1 MTDEKTKAKSG
12 VTVSKEAVF
21 IGDFVF
27 KFQGNLIKQYMER
40 KDACNG
46 DVTEYEQTA
55 KELMA
60 KHYAFYGQFQKE
72 NKYVKRGSILW
83 CSGGS
88 KMSAFDILNDHGV
101 EKAGSPI
108 GICTDCKANQNI
120 DTFGSCKK
128 PTPEG
133 YPERPAVIPT
143 VKSQFP
149 FIMHKCIPM
158 LNGSWSKTKSSK
170 IKIWDESAGK
180 YVDAITT
187 GDFLT
192 CFYGGI
198 IEIVEVPTVNGTK
211 GQGKEYV
218 TAYQLSAM
226 GWIGVTDSMVKDL
239 NRVLFKYEIN
249 TIERIRHFLAQVQHE
264 SGNGKTLIEQ
274 YNGNSPE
281 SYFSNRDFRP
291 EYEHTH
297 AGDGARYRGAGYMQ
311 LTWKITYRS
320 FSEYVEDNRIVEEG
334 TLYVASNYAWES
346 AGWYWKFYKGLNE
359 KVDSGYTVNQVTKVI
374 NGGKGGLDERI
385 ANYNKAVEIIK

>member
-72 NKYVKRGSILW
+72 KEYVKRGSILW

-128 PTPEG
+128 PTTEG
-133 YPERPAVIPT
+133 YPERPTMIPT

-158 LNGSWSKTKSSK
+158 LNGSCSKTKSSK

-211 GQGKEYV
+211 WQGKEYV

-226 GWIGVTDSMVKDL
+226 GLIGVTDSMVNDL

>member
-1 MTDEKTKAKSG
+1 
-12 VTVSKEAVF
+12 
-21 IGDFVF
+21 
-27 KFQGNLIKQYMER
+27 
-40 KDACNG
+40 
-46 DVTEYEQTA
+46 
-55 KELMA
+55 
-60 KHYAFYGQFQKE
+60 
-72 NKYVKRGSILW
+72 
-83 CSGGS
+83 
-88 KMSAFDILNDHGV
+88 V

-128 PTPEG
+128 PTTEG
-133 YPERPAVIPT
+133 YPERPTMIPT

-158 LNGSWSKTKSSK
+158 LNGSCSKTKSSK

-211 GQGKEYV
+211 WQGKEYV

-226 GWIGVTDSMVKDL
+226 GLIGVTDSMVNDL

-311 LTWKITYRS
+311 LTWKINIGVFR
-320 FSEYVEDNRIVEEG
+320 NM
-334 TLYVASNYAWES
+334 
-346 AGWYWKFYKGLNE
+346 WKIIGL
-359 KVDSGYTVNQVTKVI
+359 
-374 NGGKGGLDERI
+374 
-385 ANYNKAVEIIK
+385 

>member
-72 NKYVKRGSILW
+72 KEYVKRGSILW

-226 GWIGVTDSMVKDL
+226 VWIGVTDSMVNGL

-346 AGWYWKFYKGLNE
+346 VGWYWKFYKGLNE